1 MAAGVVDRREELLSL
16 AERAVAYG
24 SKMVDQIEVLVQDD
38 YDISCVVQLGQMNKA
53 AKVQEAGA
61 SVRCVVDQRV
71 GSAFTN
77 RLDWASLERAVERA
91 VASAKASTKEE
102 KWPGLPTKKP
112 YGKLEGAWDSDIP
125 SREVGEFVDF
135 TVEMSRRA
143 AQRGEGI
150 IVGEAGTGI
159 IYGWVAYA
167 NSNGL
172 SSADRGT
179 AAYTYLTLV
188 APSPAGMT
196 PMVFDFDVKRRY
208 DLDMDRVVEAT
219 VRDVLLA
226 KKTARAETGPSTVI
240 LTAYALKELLTFT
253 LVPALKGEN
262 VARGKSVLA
271 GRRGEHIASKGLSL
285 TDDGLF
291 PGAMNSSLF
300 DGEGVPHQKTPL
312 IVNGRL
318 ESFLWDTYWA
328 GRQGETST
336 GNASRNLRTG
346 VVTIQPTNLVI
357 SPGGESLE
365 DIISGVKSGYLI
377 KAFQGAHSSNQETGD
392 FSVVGNPAF
401 RIQDGELTGCCH
413 GLMLAGN
420 IFDLIQHFDRAA
432 NDVRDYMGIVAPST
446 LFTDVQI
453 VAKEE

>member
-1 MAAGVVDRREELLSL
+1 MASDVVDRRDELLEL
-16 AERAVAYG
+16 AERAVAFG
-24 SKMVDQIEVLVQDD
+24 SKLADQIEVLVQDD
-38 YDISCVVQLGQMNKA
+38 YEISCVVQLGQMNKA

-61 SVRCVVDQRV
+61 SVRCVVNQRV

-77 RLDWASLERAVERA
+77 RLDRSSLERAVERA
-91 VASAKASTKEE
+91 VASAKASTRDEE
-102 KWPGLPTKKP
+102 WPGLPTKKP
-112 YGKLEGAWDSDIP
+112 YGSLEGNWDSDIP

-135 TVEMSRRA
+135 TAEMSRKA
-143 AQRGEGI
+143 AERGEGI

-172 SSADRGT
+172 SAADRGT
-179 AAYTYLTLV
+179 AAYTYLALV
-188 APSPAGMT
+188 APSPTGMT
-196 PMVFDFDVKRRY
+196 PMVFDFDVKRCY
-208 DLDMDRVVEAT
+208 DLDMDRVVEGA

-226 KKTARAETGPSTVI
+226 KKPARGETGTSTVI
-240 LTAYALKELLTFT
+240 LTAYAMKELSTFT

-262 VARGKSVLA
+262 VVRGKSVLA
-271 GRRGEHIASKGLSL
+271 NRRGERIASKGFSL
-285 TDDGLF
+285 TDDGLL

-318 ESFLWDTYWA
+318 ESFLWDTYWS
-328 GRQGETST
+328 GRQGEAST
-336 GNASRNLRTG
+336 GNASRDLRTG
-346 VVTIQPTNLVI
+346 VITIQATNLVI
-357 SPGGESLE
+357 PPGGESLE
-365 DIISGVKSGYLI
+365 DLIAGVESGYLI

-401 RIQDGELTGCCH
+401 RIQDGKLTGCCH
-413 GLMLAGN
+413 GLMMAGN

-432 NDVRDYMGIVAPST
+432 NDVRDYMGIVAPSV
-446 LFTDVQI
+446 LFTDVQV